1 MSQGAKK
8 EALFRDARMNRE
20 CACEDLDFYW
30 DRSEFKNM
38 KKMWNK
44 GVGAVEMAEYFDRD
58 PDEVLIALIHLARE
72 EKIGARATGL
82 KGEK

>member
-8 EALFRDARMNRE
+8 EALFQEARMNRE
-20 CACEDLDFYW
+20 CACIDLNFWW
-30 DRSEFKNM
+30 DRSEFKDM

-44 GVGAVEMAEYFDRD
+44 GIGAVEMAEYFGRD

-72 EKIGARATGL
+72 EKIEARATGL
-82 KGEK
+82 KGE

>member
-1 MSQGAKK
+1 MAQGAKK

-30 DRSEFKNM
+30 DRSEFKTM

-44 GVGAVEMAEYFDRD
+44 GVGAAEMAIHFERD

-82 KGEK
+82 KGNE